1 MKNVMED
8 KAKKLEK
15 YFLGQAEVSAAFLF
29 GSQAKKRAG
38 RISDWDIAVYF
49 KPQLPGEV
57 EWEETGR
64 DYPEA
69 DKIWNDMV
77 DILET
82 EQIDLIT
89 LNRAPSNIAAAVV
102 SEGIPLVI
110 KDKGIFW
117 DFVFLTMRQAEDYT
131 EFVDSYFGISQRSAS
146 LSPRDRE
153 KLKKIID
160 LLDKK
165 LVFCDYFSAFSFSDY
180 QDGHK
185 RRDIERWAENM
196 VNSAIDTGEII
207 LASEK
212 KKIPD
217 YYKDIFVQL
226 GLLKEFKGMDVDKWT
241 GWVKLRN
248 ILAHEY
254 LDIKWQRISG
264 FNKDSPVHFKAF
276 LESAKKFL

>member
-1 MKNVMED
+1 MLKISE
-8 KAKKLEK
+8 LEK
-15 YFLGQAEVSAAFLF
+15 YFLEQAEVSAAFLF

-38 RISDWDIAVYF
+38 KISDWDIAVYF
-49 KPQLPGEV
+49 RPHPQGEV
-57 EWEETGR
+57 EWEETEKS
-64 DYPEA
+64 YPQA
-69 DKIWNDMV
+69 DKIWNDLV

-110 KDKGIFW
+110 KDKGAFW

-131 EFVDSYFGISQRSAS
+131 EFVDSYFEISQRSAS
-146 LSPRDRE
+146 LNPRDRE
-153 KLKKIID
+153 KLKKVVD
-160 LLDKK
+160 FLQSELA
-165 LVFCDYFSAFSFSDY
+165 FYDYFSAFSFTDY

-196 VNSAIDTGEII
+196 VNSAIDIGEII

-217 YYKDIFVQL
+217 YYKDVFVQL
-226 GLLKEFKGMDVDKWT
+226 GLLKEFKGMDVDKFT

-264 FNKDSPVHFKAF
+264 FIKDSLVHFKSF
-276 LESAKKFL
+276 LESAKKFIS